1 MILVSLSSLNLEF
14 LTYPPAPIT
23 HQTQGSLGS
32 NPTALSHQC
41 HFTSSAWSFHW
52 SEFSPSLWFHVIV
65 CTCCCSWHSAPC
77 NRNCLHVPSPKYPAP
92 LLCLPQFT
100 PTAPAVCLGTWSPWP
115 LPQVMQEGPRRSG
128 AQWWWLPGRSVLL
141 FRAVCQ
147 PWAMCRRSTRS
158 ELYVCLTTYF
168 KRKTMKNDHER
179 ASYRLSRQ
187 PSVYC
192 GSAVHAP
199 PVSMH
204 LKYGLQLLHW
214 ISAKGMPGK
223 YAQHLPDTSHLEIL
237 MRWERAGKGKY
248 ETEILKLEV
257 IDGYDHLHTDN
268 RCSETPLM

>member
-115 LPQVMQEGPRRSG
+115 LPQVTQEGPRRSG

-168 KRKTMKNDHER
+168 KRKTMKNDHESLLQTVKATICLLWFR
-179 ASYRLSRQ
+179 RPCPSCLHASKIWAAALALDFSKGDARKICTAFTRHKPSRDFNE
-187 PSVYC
+187 V
-192 GSAVHAP
+192 GT
-199 PVSMH
+199 
-204 LKYGLQLLHW
+204 GW
-214 ISAKGMPGK
+214 
-223 YAQHLPDTSHLEIL
+223 
-237 MRWERAGKGKY
+237 KGKIWNRNF
-248 ETEILKLEV
+248 ETGSNWWLRSFA
-257 IDGYDHLHTDN
+257 Y
-268 RCSETPLM
+268 RQ